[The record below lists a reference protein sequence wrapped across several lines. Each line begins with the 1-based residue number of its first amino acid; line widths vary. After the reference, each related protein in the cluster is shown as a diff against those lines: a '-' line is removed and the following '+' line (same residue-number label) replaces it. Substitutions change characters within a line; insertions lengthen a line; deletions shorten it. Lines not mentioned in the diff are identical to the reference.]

1 MAKTIAV
8 TEQPSTG
15 LQQLKSQPARLDRVP
30 QGRAQR
36 DAQGDLALA
45 RRGAVDHDRRPRHR
59 LHLRRVLLA
68 GGQHHRPGD
77 RGPAAPPD
85 HSTKQIRAFPGKAS
99 REKQTMRE
107 KGTTMAAEEQNP
119 EEQNPE
125 GERPETHE
133 QLAPPVNENFK
144 WYIIHAYSGF
154 ERKVRESLESRITAF
169 GLQNRIG
176 RIMIPTEPVTEL
188 RNGKKYTIERVFLP
202 GYVLVEMELDNDLW
216 HVIKNTPRVTGF
228 LGTGDKPVALSEQEV
243 SSILFRSDAAKDKP
257 SMKVKF
263 EKGEQVRINEGP
275 FANFTGAVDDVNEDR
290 QTLKVMVS
298 IFGRSTP
305 VEIEFSKVDKVDRVA
320 LPT

>member
-1 MAKTIAV
+1 
-8 TEQPSTG
+8 
-15 LQQLKSQPARLDRVP
+15 
-30 QGRAQR
+30 
-36 DAQGDLALA
+36 
-45 RRGAVDHDRRPRHR
+45 
-59 LHLRRVLLA
+59 
-68 GGQHHRPGD
+68 
-77 RGPAAPPD
+77 
-85 HSTKQIRAFPGKAS
+85 
-99 REKQTMRE
+99 MRE

-125 GERPETHE
+125 TSNASEQPTD
-133 QLAPPVNENFK
+133 QLAPPVNDNFK

-154 ERKVRESLESRITAF
+154 ERKVRESLESRIAAF

-228 LGTGDKPVALSEQEV
+228 LGTGDNPVALSEQEV
-243 SSILFRSDAAKDKP
+243 SSILFRSDVSKDKP
-257 SMKVKF
+257 TMKVKF
-263 EKGEQVRINEGP
+263 DKGEQVRINEGP
-275 FANFTGAVDDVNEDR
+275 FANFTGAVVDINEDK

-305 VEIEFSKVDKVDRVA
+305 VEIEFSKVDKIEA
-320 LPT
+320 

>member
-1 MAKTIAV
+1 MHEEGKLTMAVDEQTPEAQDPGG
-8 TEQPSTG
+8 EQP
-15 LQQLKSQPARLDRVP
+15 A
-30 QGRAQR
+30 
-36 DAQGDLALA
+36 
-45 RRGAVDHDRRPRHR
+45 
-59 LHLRRVLLA
+59 
-68 GGQHHRPGD
+68 
-77 RGPAAPPD
+77 
-85 HSTKQIRAFPGKAS
+85 
-99 REKQTMRE
+99 
-107 KGTTMAAEEQNP
+107 
-119 EEQNPE
+119 
-125 GERPETHE
+125 E

-154 ERKVRESLESRITAF
+154 ERKVRESLESRIQAF

-228 LGTGDKPVALSEQEV
+228 LGTGDTPVALTEAEV
-243 SSILFRSDAAKDKP
+243 STILFRSETSKDKP
-257 SMKVKF
+257 SSKIKF

-275 FANFTGAVDDVNEDR
+275 FANFNGTVDDVNEDR

-305 VEIEFSKVDKVDRVA
+305 VEIEFAKVDKMEA
-320 LPT
+320 

>member
-1 MAKTIAV
+1 
-8 TEQPSTG
+8 
-15 LQQLKSQPARLDRVP
+15 
-30 QGRAQR
+30 
-36 DAQGDLALA
+36 
-45 RRGAVDHDRRPRHR
+45 
-59 LHLRRVLLA
+59 
-68 GGQHHRPGD
+68 
-77 RGPAAPPD
+77 
-85 HSTKQIRAFPGKAS
+85 
-99 REKQTMRE
+99 MRE

-119 EEQNPE
+119 EEQKPQ
-125 GERPETHE
+125 GDPTE

-169 GLQNRIG
+169 GLQNKIG

-202 GYVLVEMELDNDLW
+202 GYVLVEMDLDNDLW

-228 LGTGDKPVALSEQEV
+228 LGTGDNPVALSEQEV
-243 SSILFRSDAAKDKP
+243 SSILFRSDTSTSKP

-263 EKGEQVRINEGP
+263 DKGEQVRINEGP
-275 FANFTGAVDDVNEDR
+275 FANFTGTVDDVNEDR

-305 VEIEFSKVDKVDRVA
+305 VEIEFSKVDKVVDE
-320 LPT
+320 

>member
-1 MAKTIAV
+1 MHTESTLTMAVDEQIPEAQDPGG
-8 TEQPSTG
+8 EQPT
-15 LQQLKSQPARLDRVP
+15 
-30 QGRAQR
+30 
-36 DAQGDLALA
+36 
-45 RRGAVDHDRRPRHR
+45 
-59 LHLRRVLLA
+59 
-68 GGQHHRPGD
+68 
-77 RGPAAPPD
+77 
-85 HSTKQIRAFPGKAS
+85 
-99 REKQTMRE
+99 
-107 KGTTMAAEEQNP
+107 
-119 EEQNPE
+119 
-125 GERPETHE
+125 E

-154 ERKVRESLESRITAF
+154 ERKVRESLESRIQAF

-228 LGTGDKPVALSEQEV
+228 LGTGDKPVALSEAEV
-243 SSILFRSDAAKDKP
+243 SSILFRSESAKDKP

-275 FANFTGAVDDVNEDR
+275 FANFNGTVDDVNEDR

-305 VEIEFSKVDKVDRVA
+305 VEIEFAKVDKMEE
-320 LPT
+320 